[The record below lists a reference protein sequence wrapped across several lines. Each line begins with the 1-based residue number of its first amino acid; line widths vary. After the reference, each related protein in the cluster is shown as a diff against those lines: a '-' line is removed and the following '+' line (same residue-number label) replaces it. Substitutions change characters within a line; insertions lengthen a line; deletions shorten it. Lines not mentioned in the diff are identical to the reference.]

1 MNKTF
6 RKALPLLLLPMLA
19 SCFGGFLEP
28 QKDETVFYI
37 MRARPVEKVAVAERT
52 PINLMPITIPS
63 YMNRNQIVSAG
74 AGGMVL
80 MSEFERWAESA
91 QSGLTRVLAEDIS
104 ATSENLDIYA
114 YPNLSH
120 GAFNLKIIV
129 HDCIG
134 TLGGDLVFKGKWQL
148 DSAASKLKIAR
159 DFSFKTPCGETN
171 ASYVESINECAAKL
185 AADIAKTISSNK
197 EK

>member
-74 AGGMVL
+74 KGGMVS
-80 MSEFERWAESA
+80 MSEFDRWAESA

-120 GAFNLKIIV
+120 GAFNL
-129 HDCIG
+129 
-134 TLGGDLVFKGKWQL
+134 
-148 DSAASKLKIAR
+148 
-159 DFSFKTPCGETN
+159 
-171 ASYVESINECAAKL
+171 
-185 AADIAKTISSNK
+185 
-197 EK
+197 